1 MVTPILYCKGSV
13 DFDFC
18 RLLQC
23 AAHYTQLEPECC
35 TSEEKML
42 FLSASQFRA
51 SFAHRGFEITYF
63 K

>member
-42 FLSASQFRA
+42 FFKCLTISSIFCSQ
-51 SFAHRGFEITYF
+51 GI
-63 K
+63 